1 MSRFREQPLRSA
13 AVCGSVFASPNPSQV
28 RRGIDL
34 VENDKGYAPVFI
46 FLSYVPNGFD
56 RVVIIVK

>member
-1 MSRFREQPLRSA
+1 MLVDWREIITSILLINI
-13 AVCGSVFASPNPSQV
+13 G
-28 RRGIDL
+28 GIDL

-46 FLSYVPNGFD
+46 FLSYIPNGFD